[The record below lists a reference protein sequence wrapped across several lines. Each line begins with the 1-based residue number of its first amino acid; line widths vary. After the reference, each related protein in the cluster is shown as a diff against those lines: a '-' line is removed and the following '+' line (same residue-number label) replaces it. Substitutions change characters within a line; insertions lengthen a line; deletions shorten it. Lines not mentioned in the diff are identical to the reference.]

1 MKRIHYL
8 LLIATFTASC
18 NHTYNTDA
26 DSAIIDTTTSHIDAG
41 ELHNECLDKIFS
53 AICDCPA
60 ILDSRGTTPTG
71 LQFATEMANI
81 QLAVLDGTDLS
92 NMSDEEL
99 TTFIQTS
106 VNTSIS
112 PEVLAVADT
121 AFNKINL
128 SIVSSFDSQTTL
140 SSTMENYIEE
150 MDQILTSSSIQDYN
164 RGIEL
169 AKIHL
174 KWNGAGNDYENML
187 ISSTYD
193 IFIDSRT
200 YWSEN
205 ADAWAESMN
214 IDSSDIEK
222 NFMENCPC

>member
-1 MKRIHYL
+1 
-8 LLIATFTASC
+8 
-18 NHTYNTDA
+18 
-26 DSAIIDTTTSHIDAG
+26 
-41 ELHNECLDKIFS
+41 
-53 AICDCPA
+53 
-60 ILDSRGTTPTG
+60 
-71 LQFATEMANI
+71 
-81 QLAVLDGTDLS
+81 
-92 NMSDEEL
+92 
-99 TTFIQTS
+99 
-106 VNTSIS
+106 
-112 PEVLAVADT
+112 
-121 AFNKINL
+121 
-128 SIVSSFDSQTTL
+128 
-140 SSTMENYIEE
+140 MENYIEE

-222 NFMENCPC
+222 ILWRIARADGWALAKAVYKAGWYYATMFWKEMLIASGIASATSVLKGIKNIIRWEIINGQVVYSVGDESLTESEMEDYIIQEMVNQRPELGFVLE